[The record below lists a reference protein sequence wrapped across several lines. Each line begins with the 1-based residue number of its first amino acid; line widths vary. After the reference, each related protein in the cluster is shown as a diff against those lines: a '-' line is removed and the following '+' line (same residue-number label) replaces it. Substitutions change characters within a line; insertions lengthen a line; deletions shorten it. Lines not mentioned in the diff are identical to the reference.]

1 MIRSVAAK
9 YAFRSLLRHPRRSI
23 LSAVGIGVGVSMAL
37 FATSWIRGAA
47 RMEIRALV
55 ESGTGHLRIVPEE
68 WLQKRENTLRLSDW
82 QQARAA
88 AESLPGA
95 QVVALR
101 ARANGLLAFGNRA
114 AGVEMTGVQPAAET
128 QLNRIVRRARIDGR
142 FLEPGDAGRIVIGST
157 LAERLDVATDDD
169 LYVTLSGRTGMQS
182 AMFTIAGVMDT
193 GSRDLDASLAYV
205 TLEDIEKVTG
215 YAGPGEITIL
225 LKDYGSVDD
234 ARQRL
239 ARELPAGDTVITWRQ
254 IDPSYAAG
262 VESDRAFMRILIT
275 IIVVVVA
282 LGITS
287 AQLTAVL
294 ERRRELAILSALGM
308 KGRQV
313 VALLILEALVIG
325 LGGSA
330 LGVLLGGAA
339 AWYLAAHG
347 VNIAVFMGGET
358 SFGNVLLDPH
368 VYGDAGVWLLWYAI
382 GIGEIAT
389 LAATLY
395 PARRAVRV
403 DPADALRTI

>member
-1 MIRSVAAK
+1 MIRSVSGK
-9 YAFRSLLRHPRRSI
+9 YAFRSLRRHPRRSL

-55 ESGTGHLRIVPEE
+55 ESGTGHLRIVPDG
-68 WLQKRENTLRLSDW
+68 WLQKRENTLRLRDW

-88 AESLPGA
+88 AESLPGV

-101 ARANGLLAFGNRA
+101 ARANALLAFGNRA
-114 AGVEMTGVQPAAET
+114 AGVEMTGVQPAAEE

-142 FLEPGDAGRIVIGST
+142 FLEPGDSGQIVIGST

-215 YAGPGEITIL
+215 YSGPGEITIL
-225 LKDYGSVDD
+225 LKDYGLVDD
-234 ARQRL
+234 ARRQL
-239 ARELPAGDTVITWRQ
+239 ARKLPAGDTVVTWRQ
-254 IDPSYAAG
+254 IDPGYAAG

-275 IIVVVVA
+275 IIIVVVA

-313 VALLILEALVIG
+313 VALLVLEALLIG
-325 LGGSA
+325 LGGAA
-330 LGVLLGGAA
+330 LGLLLGGMA

-347 VNIAVFMGGET
+347 VNLAVFMGGET

-368 VYGDAGVWLLWYAI
+368 VYGDAGAWLVWYAI
-382 GIGEIAT
+382 AIGEVAT

-403 DPADALRTI
+403 DPAEALRTI

>member
-1 MIRSVAAK
+1 
-9 YAFRSLLRHPRRSI
+9 
-23 LSAVGIGVGVSMAL
+23 MAL

-47 RMEIRALV
+47 RMEIRAIV
-55 ESGTGHLRIVPEE
+55 ESGTGHLRIVPAG
-68 WLQKRENTLRLSDW
+68 WLQKRENTLRLSDGK
-82 QQARAA
+82 QARAA

-101 ARANGLLAFGNRA
+101 ARANALLAFGNRT
-114 AGVEMTGVQPAAET
+114 AGVEMTGVQPAAEE

-142 FLEPGDAGRIVIGST
+142 FLEQGDAGKIVIGST

-182 AMFTIAGVMDT
+182 AMFTIAGVMNT

-205 TLEDIEKVTG
+205 TLEDIERVTG
-215 YAGPGEITIL
+215 YPGPGEITIL
-225 LKDYGSVDD
+225 LEDYGLVDE

-239 ARELPAGDTVITWRQ
+239 AGELPAGDTAVTWRQ

-308 KGRQV
+308 KARQV
-313 VALLILEALVIG
+313 VALLALEALLIG
-325 LGGSA
+325 LGGAA
-330 LGVLLGGAA
+330 LGLALGGAA

-347 VNIAVFMGGET
+347 VNIVVFMGGEA
-358 SFGNVLLDPH
+358 SFGNVLLDPY
-368 VYGDAGVWLLWYAI
+368 VYGDAGAWLVWYAV

-389 LAATLY
+389 VAATLY
-395 PARRAVRV
+395 PAWRAVRV